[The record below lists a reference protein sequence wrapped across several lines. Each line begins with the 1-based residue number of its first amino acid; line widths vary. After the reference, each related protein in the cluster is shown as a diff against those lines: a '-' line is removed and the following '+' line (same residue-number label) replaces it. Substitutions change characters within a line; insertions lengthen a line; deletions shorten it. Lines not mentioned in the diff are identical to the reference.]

1 VPRVRV
7 RAREGRVTRSPGRGG
22 SESGPDPPNSS
33 AGVGYP
39 HTSLLRVRARAW
51 GEPSRSRHRLATLEE
66 VGRVRA
72 EMGYP
77 IIVTPVSQQ
86 VATQAV
92 RNVIDEERW
101 SNVSDETIRY
111 FLGHFGEPP
120 TPVDADVA
128 ERVLARQRTDALRV
142 LEPVGLDGARSRF
155 GRTISD
161 EELLLRLTMPTE
173 QVDSI
178 GASEPARAASRRAS
192 ASEDPEHHPVVTLLD
207 EVARRAAITHL
218 RVETG
223 DELVEW
229 RRPS

>member
-1 VPRVRV
+1 MM
-7 RAREGRVTRSPGRGG
+7 VTNAG
-22 SESGPDPPNSS
+22 SS
-33 AGVGYP
+33 A
-39 HTSLLRVRARAW
+39 
-51 GEPSRSRHRLATLEE
+51 LAE
-66 VGRVRA
+66 
-72 EMGYP
+72 
-77 IIVTPVSQQ
+77 IVTPSAPLESQARDQ
-86 VATQAV
+86 Q
-92 RNVIDEERW
+92 
-101 SNVSDETIRY
+101 
-111 FLGHFGEPP
+111 
-120 TPVDADVA
+120 DADIA

-161 EELLLRLTMPTE
+161 EELLLRLTMPAE

-178 GASEPARAASRRAS
+178 GASEPARAASRRVS
-192 ASEDPEHHPVVTLLD
+192 ASEHPEHHPVVTLLD

>member
-1 VPRVRV
+1 ML
-7 RAREGRVTRSPGRGG
+7 E
-22 SESGPDPPNSS
+22 E
-33 AGVGYP
+33 
-39 HTSLLRVRARAW
+39 LRRPELFDAA
-51 GEPSRSRHRLATLEE
+51 LEE

-120 TPVDADVA
+120 APVDANVA

-142 LEPVGLDGARSRF
+142 LEPLGLDGARARF
-155 GRTISD
+155 GQRISD
-161 EELLLRLTMPTE
+161 EELLLRLTMPAE

-178 GASEPARAASRRAS
+178 GAPEPPRAAPRRAS
-192 ASEDPEHHPVVTLLD
+192 ASERPDQHPAVTLLD

-218 RVETG
+218 RVETA